1 MGFNPG
7 NDYHGDRYIYEGITG
22 FGDEIEKA
30 FERWNNN
37 KKELEKADAAMQDM
51 SQRNDPVTG
60 EPLLSQDTIDYW
72 RKSKRR
78 ASAYA
83 GIKEA
88 MGLAKNFSELQAG
101 NEERSRDRAAFEQP
115 VASYTDDQGV
125 KHYVGIHTPRSSVTD
140 LDARGGQ
147 GHQLT
152 PNAVIDQANRTIK
165 ADTTVLKNYP
175 LTSGL
180 DTKPESLLD
189 DSNPFGVM
197 VKDSKGNE
205 QFQATPKGSK
215 QTHVDVGNGNIL
227 PVEEY
232 KKLQVNAKRIM
243 DSRKLIDDEMQKART
258 GGGRPT
264 GGYSQRPL
272 TPGVPVARNAAEAHR
287 MIANGVKVYQTPYGQ
302 VYSAGGQPQQQ
313 GTPYNPGAEVRPAGL
328 APSPDEDQDG
338 Q

>member
-7 NDYHGDRYIYEGITG
+7 NEYRGDKYIYEGITG

-88 MGLAKNFSELQAG
+88 MGLAKHLSDLNQQ
-101 NEERSRDRAAFEQP
+101 NEERSRDDAAFQSP
-115 VASYTDDQGV
+115 VASYTDAQGQT
-125 KHYVGIHTPRSSVTD
+125 HYVGRHTPHSSVSN
-140 LDARGGQ
+140 LDDRTSSGRSV
-147 GHQLT
+147 T
-152 PNAVIDQANRTIK
+152 PNAVITQANKENRLLTKQIG
-165 ADTTVLKNYP
+165 DWP

-180 DTKPESLLD
+180 DQNPEKLLD
-189 DSNPFGVM
+189 PKNPFGIIDP
-197 VKDSKGNE
+197 KTGK
-205 QFQATPKGSK
+205 FQATPQGSN
-215 QTHVDVGNGNIL
+215 QTHVQVGDNYL
-227 PVEEY
+227 PIDEY
-232 KKLQVNAKRIM
+232 KTLQQKAERIKRN
-243 DSRKLIDDEMQKART
+243 KQLIDNAMP
-258 GGGRPT
+258 GGAGAGQQSRPA
-264 GGYSQRPL
+264 QRPL

-287 MIANGVKVYQTPYGQ
+287 MVANGVKRYQTPDGT
-302 VYSAGGQPQQQ
+302 VYNAG
-313 GTPYNPGAEVRPAGL
+313 GTPYQPGAEVRPAGL
-328 APSPDEDQDG
+328 APSPDEE
-338 Q
+338 